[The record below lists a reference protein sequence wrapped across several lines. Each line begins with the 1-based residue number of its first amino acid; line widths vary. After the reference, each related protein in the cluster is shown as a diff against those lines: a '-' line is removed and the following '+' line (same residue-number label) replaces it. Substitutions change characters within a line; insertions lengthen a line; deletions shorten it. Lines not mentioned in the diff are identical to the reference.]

1 MKRLITACVSA
12 SLLVAHN
19 AASAADF
26 GTTVPMHEGSKS
38 SYYIDGHLEGYGAV
52 ELMVDTGSSYL
63 TINQETLDVLT
74 RKGNAEYSR
83 DLKGSLANGN
93 TIVVP
98 VYKISGLNIGATCRL
113 TEVEAAVFPNASR
126 LILGLNALRQ
136 TAPFI
141 FSVDPPSLTLSNCNK
156 T

>member
-1 MKRLITACVSA
+1 MKRLISAYLSA
-12 SLLVAHN
+12 SLLVAGSVV
-19 AASAADF
+19 SAAEF

-63 TINQETLDVLT
+63 TINQETLDVLA
-74 RKGNAEYSR
+74 RKGNAQYSR
-83 DLKGSLANGN
+83 DLKGSLANGH

-98 VYKISGLNIGATCRL
+98 VYKISGLNIGSACRL
-113 TEVEAAVFPNASR
+113 NEVEAAVFPNASR

-141 FSVDPPSLTLSNCNK
+141 FSVDPPALTLSNCNR